1 MRDIKKNLFPVLPS
15 FLRSP
20 SHLTPEFYFLKSFL
34 KWWTPSPKVT
44 LKTACHAFPY
54 KCPHWLALAYLSSF
68 SSCRACPLLS
78 PFPPSSSRHTELLV
92 QVSRLHQ
99 CSFLCLKCLSSFF
112 FFHQT
117 PTHTVKPKPHD
128 SSSLWY
134 HPRFFPSL
142 MSHTILLGMVWYR
155 FLNPSLAQG
164 CTRAGGWI
172 SASPLPQG
180 PEWGLFQSRWSGRV
194 SERLIFLW
202 FTFTY

>member
-1 MRDIKKNLFPVLPS
+1 MPSLTGPSLPFLFLLLPS
-15 FLRSP
+15 LP
-20 SHLTPEFYFLKSFL
+20 P
-34 KWWTPSPKVT
+34 
-44 LKTACHAFPY
+44 
-54 KCPHWLALAYLSSF
+54 ALPLSSLKF
-68 SSCRACPLLS
+68 QAHWTASPGVSSSPVFLPLL
-78 PFPPSSSRHTELLV
+78 EVLILL
-92 QVSRLHQ
+92 
-99 CSFLCLKCLSSFF
+99 F

-142 MSHTILLGMVWYR
+142 MSHIFLLGMVRYR
-155 FLNPSLAQG
+155 FLNPSLARG